1 MKLFNIICILFIA
14 TSAFEIPLVGQ
25 DQESYLA
32 LTRKY
37 YYHHLMRNLA
47 IQSRRTLKQK
57 LTNEKTAKLRA
68 ALAKAMKAQQQ
79 QQEAGEQAIKNSD
92 GLKRIKS
99 RGRMNRFRNFHN

>member
-1 MKLFNIICILFIA
+1 MICILFTA
-14 TSAFEIPLVGQ
+14 TGAFKIPFVGQ

-37 YYHHLMRNLA
+37 VYHQLMRNLA
-47 IQSRRTLKQK
+47 MQSRKTLRQK

-68 ALAKAMKAQQQ
+68 ALARAMQAQQQ
-79 QQEAGEQAIKNSD
+79 QQEAAEQASKRSD